1 MCFLY
6 SISVI
11 AATENHAQL
20 QISRFFCSNMK
31 MWYRMIAMKSLL
43 LLTAMLGSYCKFS
56 YLLDEKKVI
65 CVAFSC
71 DSKVLIPWPF
81 PVRQH

>member
-11 AATENHAQL
+11 AATENDAQL
-20 QISRFFCSNMK
+20 QISRFFYSNMK
-31 MWYRMIAMKSLL
+31 ILYRMIAMKSFL
-43 LLTAMLGSYCKFS
+43 LLTAVVGSYCKFS

-65 CVAFSC
+65 CEALSY

-81 PVRQH
+81 PV